1 MKTIE
6 EIKQDLRGIRDSS
19 DGLAVRRLL
28 VGTARELPKTVEHL
42 DLFKLA
48 WSLLDRITNPE
59 DRRMALL
66 EFAKEIPSDG
76 PFREFY
82 SMAMEEAVI
91 AADGLDE
98 SYRRHTELLRLA
110 REIPKTG
117 EFARHRHLAWRLAL
131 NLPDRPRYASLPI
144 EKVADELPKSSDI
157 EFYRKYTLMGVIKEL
172 RQDGSFP
179 ELYREAVAY
188 AMSAAMTIKEPYYR
202 KYTLLFIARELPRTR
217 EYIAFYKQAITEAYR
232 AATETSDQ
240 FAREYALFDILE
252 ETPKTEEFYPLLNEL
267 FEEALSFF
275 TMRKWMGDLEVLDV
289 VDYIISAED
298 MVVTESKKRRF
309 TRERYAK
316 IITAELEKLGP
327 QLNDIRFIDTLKPYV
342 HVWVQPKFLR
352 DAIKKV
358 VDHLEAL
365 KGEFHGKEIKRP
377 VFVAEA
383 HPEGMGAYIH
393 KKEPSASECVA
404 IDLGAT
410 NTVVVRKKGQA
421 KADFVPLSPLSRQH
435 DGVYLI
441 PSVLSASTNTI
452 GADVTEENPV
462 VNFKQMLLD
471 GHPRG
476 RESMERFFRILYQH
490 LKKAISTGGWFSFA
504 KEADVIYITAPVG
517 YQDYRKAIMEIAG
530 GVIKGIRVD
539 IIDEPLAAAVGY
551 QVAEDADKV
560 IMMVDFGGSTLNTML
575 LRLNMDS
582 VHVVAKPERAQML
595 GGHDIDRW
603 LAEYLAGK
611 AGIPPETAPYRL
623 NLAAEDLKIRLSRKN
638 EAPFEWNGREVCTVT
653 REEFEDVLDGHEF
666 YRLVDR
672 TISYVLKRAEKVGV
686 RKDKIEAVLLTG
698 GSSQIPSFKE
708 KIGEIFPKLR
718 DKNLIYDHS
727 PLSAVGMGAALY
739 GTRDVTDRHL
749 DMAYALRY
757 VTDDSDR
764 PHSYGIIL
772 EKGEMLPLEKT
783 YGLTPAR
790 RLSAQSD
797 IFLELFEVPDDLI
810 TRMWV
815 MEGGIEFIKQEIKHG
830 EETDLRSLKTITL
843 SFKEPVEGDVNVTFH
858 VDERGLLTIKYG
870 IETLDTGLVLH

>member
-1 MKTIE
+1 MKTIDD
-6 EIKQDLRGIRDSS
+6 IKQDLCRVRDSS

-42 DLFKLA
+42 DLFKLGF
-48 WSLLDRITNPE
+48 SLLDKITNPE

-66 EFAKEIPSDG
+66 EFAKEIPSAG
-76 PFREFY
+76 PFRDFY

-91 AADGLDE
+91 AADGLE
-98 SYRRHTELLRLA
+98 EQYRRLTELLRLA
-110 REIPKTG
+110 RELPRTG
-117 EFARHRHLAWRLAL
+117 DFARHRLLAWRLAL
-131 NLPDRPRYASLPI
+131 NLPDKPRYFSLPI

-172 RQDGSFP
+172 QRDGSFP
-179 ELYREAVAY
+179 ELYKEAIAH
-188 AMSAAMTIKEPYYR
+188 AIAAALTIKEPYYR
-202 KYTLLFIARELPRTR
+202 KYTLLFIARELPKTG
-217 EYIAFYKQAITEAYR
+217 EYIALFKQAITEAYR

-252 ETPKTEEFYPLLNEL
+252 ETPKTVEFYPLLNEL
-267 FEEALSFF
+267 FEQALSFF
-275 TMRKWMGDLEVLDV
+275 TMRKWVGDLEVLDV

-298 MVVTESKKRRF
+298 MTVTESKKRRF

-316 IITAELEKLGP
+316 LITAELEKLGP
-327 QLNDIRFIDTLKPYV
+327 RLNDIRFIDTLKPYV
-342 HVWVQPKFLR
+342 HVWVQPRFLR
-352 DAIKKV
+352 EAIKKV
-358 VDHLEAL
+358 VDHLESL
-365 KGEFHGKEIKRP
+365 KGAFHGREIKRP
-377 VFVAEA
+377 VFAAET
-383 HPEGMGAYIH
+383 HPEGIGDYIH
-393 KKEPSASECVA
+393 KKEPAANECVA

-410 NTVVVRKKGQA
+410 NTVVVRKKGPA
-421 KADFVPLSPLSRQH
+421 KADFVPLSPLSRQY

-462 VNFKQMLLD
+462 ANFKQMLLD
-471 GHPRG
+471 GHPKG

-517 YQDYRKAIMEIAG
+517 YQDYRKAIREIAG

-560 IMMVDFGGSTLNTML
+560 IMIVDFGGSTLNTML
-575 LRLNMDS
+575 LRLNMDA

-595 GGHDIDRW
+595 GGHDIDGW

-611 AGIPPETAPYRL
+611 AGIPST
-623 NLAAEDLKIRLSRKN
+623 
-638 EAPFEWNGREVCTVT
+638 EAPFEWNGREVCRVT
-653 REEFEDVLDGHEF
+653 REEFEEVLDGHEF

-672 TISYVLKRAEKVGV
+672 TISHVLKRAEKVGV

-698 GSSQIPSFKE
+698 GSSQIPSFRE
-708 KIGEIFPKLR
+708 KIGDIFPELR
-718 DKNLIYDHS
+718 DRNLIYDHS

-749 DMAYALRY
+749 GMAYALRY
-757 VTDDSDR
+757 VTDDSAR

-783 YGLTPAR
+783 YSLTPAR
-790 RLSAQSD
+790 RLSVQND
-797 IFLELFEVPDDLI
+797 IFLELFEVPDELI

-830 EETDLRSLKTITL
+830 EEAVLRSLKTITL
-843 SFKEPVEGDVNVTFH
+843 SFKEPIEGDVSVTFR
-858 VDERGLLTIKYG
+858 VDEKGLLTIRYG
-870 IETLDTGLVLH
+870 IETLDTGLALH